1 MKFWRVILDEAHI
14 IKNRYSRTSLACQ
27 HLDSMHSWALTG
39 TPIQNSLDDL
49 FPLFSFMGHPQLGQL
64 DQFRAVS
71 QSRDIERA
79 AQRMQLL
86 LRGVMMRRNKTDQI
100 MGKPLIVLPEKRI
113 RMVELE
119 FNDEERRLYDC
130 VESMSR
136 DVMNRYIRQGT
147 VMKNYSSVL
156 AMLMRLRQICN
167 HPYLIR
173 GLSPFPRVA

>member
-1 MKFWRVILDEAHI
+1 MV
-14 IKNRYSRTSLACQ
+14 
-27 HLDSMHSWALTG
+27 
-39 TPIQNSLDDL
+39 
-49 FPLFSFMGHPQLGQL
+49 
-64 DQFRAVS
+64 
-71 QSRDIERA
+71 
-79 AQRMQLL
+79 
-86 LRGVMMRRNKTDQI
+86 
-100 MGKPLIVLPEKRI
+100 VLPEKHI
-113 RMVELE
+113 RMVE
-119 FNDEERRLYDC
+119 FSDEERRLYEC